1 MCLHYGLLQKDFVN
15 DQMIVWLELKPSP
28 TIIFDWNLST
38 GCYILTLKELV
49 RQGFWQVFN

>member
-38 GCYILTLKELV
+38 EYYILTLQQLA
-49 RQGFWQVFN
+49 RQGF